1 MKRILKI
8 TGTLL
13 LIIVLALG
21 SLLVFLTVTEYRPK
35 AQEAAD
41 TEIRQEDPRKT
52 VSGRPV
58 RILSFNTGYAGLD
71 DGADFFMDGGTMVNP
86 KDQET
91 VEQNLSAI
99 AGFLKQSE
107 YDICLLQEVDRSS
120 SRTDRIDELCFYS
133 GQTGFGFSYAPNYR
147 CRFVPYPLPP
157 IGRTDSGIATMSNLK
172 LSKNPERISLPCPF
186 KWPVRLAN
194 LKRCLL
200 VTCYPV
206 EGTDKELVAVNLH
219 LEAYDDGEGKKAQT
233 DALMK
238 LLLEEYEKGNFV
250 IAGGDFNQTFPGSLD
265 AFPGSLDAF
274 PIKDKKL
281 WTPGVVDED
290 MLPEGWCLAYDTDSP
305 SCRLLNRPYDPAAS
319 DTQYYVIDGF
329 IVSPNINIDTVK
341 TIDLEFANSDHNPV
355 ELQITLKQAAIC
367 D

>member
-1 MKRILKI
+1 MMKRILKT
-8 TGTLL
+8 TGIIL

-21 SLLVFLTVTEYRPK
+21 ALLVFLTVTEYRPK
-35 AQEAAD
+35 AKESAD
-41 TEIRQEDPRKT
+41 TEIRRENPLKAA
-52 VSGRPV
+52 SGSGQPV

-99 AGFLKQSE
+99 AAFLKQGN

-120 SRTDRIDELCFYS
+120 SRTDRIDELSFYS
-133 GQTGFGFSYAPNYR
+133 EQTGLGFSYTPNYR

-157 IGRTDSGIATMSNLK
+157 SGRTDSGIATMANLK
-172 LSKNPERISLPCPF
+172 LSKKPERISLPCPF

-200 VTCYPV
+200 VTRYPV

-219 LEAYDDGEGKKAQT
+219 LEAYDDGEGKKTQT

-238 LLLEEYEKGNFV
+238 LLLEEYAKGNYV

-265 AFPGSLDAF
+265 AFP
-274 PIKDKKL
+274 IKDKKL
-281 WTPGVVDED
+281 WAPGVVDED
-290 MLPEGWCLAYDTDSP
+290 MLPEGWSLASDTAAP
-305 SCRLLNRPYDPAAS
+305 SCRLLNRPYDPSAL
-319 DTQYYVIDGF
+319 DTQHYVIDGF

-355 ELQITLKQAAIC
+355 ELQITLK
-367 D
+367 